1 MKREILK
8 RSLSLVLAFGLAF
21 SSGGNIVFAQTI
33 QEPEIII
40 TDRSLIRRLAGYI
53 V

>member
-1 MKREILK
+1 MAT
-8 RSLSLVLAFGLAF
+8 VNAAF
-21 SSGGNIVFAQTI
+21 SSGGNIVSAQTI
-33 QEPEIII
+33 QEPKIII

>member
-1 MKREILK
+1 MAA
-8 RSLSLVLAFGLAF
+8 VNAAF

-33 QEPEIII
+33 QEPEII

>member
-1 MKREILK
+1 MAA
-8 RSLSLVLAFGLAF
+8 VNAAF

-53 V
+53 I